1 MRNRSGFVRKR
12 VVAVLVLAAAV
23 AGWVFHDVT
32 SQGDQTRQDLA
43 DRSVT
48 TLFFNMASEEKMDEV
63 YFDEDGDLVADTPNE
78 TALVAKPTE
87 LVFSFVANDN
97 SANNSE
103 VWKAATDAIS
113 DKTGLPTSY
122 LRLTDAK
129 KQMAALRGGMLHIT
143 AFDSGAVPVAVKHA
157 GFVPL
162 CTIGRVREKADEADS
177 EEQSTENG
185 RESQFGYKMQFIVK
199 ADSKIKKLDDLRGKN
214 IAFVRPNSNS
224 GCKAAMVHL
233 WQMDFRPEHD
243 YNWHFSLSHAN
254 SVQTV
259 ISGKVDA
266 APVASDILQRL
277 INKGDVVEDS
287 FRVIYESALFPPVAI
302 GCSYNLSAEL
312 RETIRDA
319 LAELDWKDTK
329 LAEEMTPGGEAV
341 QFVPVNYREDWAS
354 VRAIDQAVNLV
365 RQQIR

>member
-1 MRNRSGFVRKR
+1 MRNRLGFVRKR

-32 SQGDQTRQDLA
+32 TQGDQTRQDLA

-78 TALVAKPTE
+78 ATLVANPSK

-103 VWKAATDAIS
+103 VWQAAIEAINK
-113 DKTGLPTSY
+113 KTGLPTSY
-122 LRLTDAK
+122 LRLTDTK
-129 KQMAALRGGMLHIT
+129 KQMAALRSGMLHIT

-162 CTIGRVREKADEADS
+162 CTIGREKNSEAQT
-177 EEQSTENG
+177 EEQSTGSSN
-185 RESQFGYKMQFIVK
+185 ESQFGYKMQFIVK
-199 ADSKIKKLDDLRGKN
+199 ADSKITKLDHLRGKN

-233 WQMDFRPEHD
+233 WQMNFRPEHD

-254 SVQTV
+254 SVQNV
-259 ISGKVDA
+259 IKGKVDA

-277 INKGDVVEDS
+277 INKGDVAEDS

-302 GCSYNLSAEL
+302 GCSYNLSAEQ
-312 RETIRDA
+312 REAIRAA
-319 LAELDWKDTK
+319 LTELDWSDTK
-329 LAEEMTPGGEAV
+329 LAEEMAPGGEAT
-341 QFVPVNYREDWAS
+341 QFVPVTYREDWAS

-365 RQQIR
+365 RQQISTR